1 MLIVNFWESLE
12 FHSIKLITPVESLLW
27 ELISVSV
34 TDTLSDVVVALGC
47 TDPSPEEQL
56 VEVSFTCFI

>member
-1 MLIVNFWESLE
+1 MLIINFREGLE
-12 FHSIKLITPVESLLW
+12 LHSIKLVAPVESLLW
-27 ELISVSV
+27 KLVSVSV
-34 TDTLSDVVVALGC
+34 TDTLGDVVVALGS

>member
-12 FHSIKLITPVESLLW
+12 FHSIKLIAPVKSLLW
-27 ELISVSV
+27 ELVSVSV
-34 TDTLSDVVVALGC
+34 TDTLSDVVVALGS